1 MVGFGFDVWGL
12 EVLLLALGLISG
24 VLFLVILCPL
34 MRSLP
39 EGRVFRKQQKDM
51 NSLTIKEA

>member
-1 MVGFGFDVWGL
+1 MGFGFDVWGL
-12 EVLLLALGLISG
+12 EVLLLALGLISA
-24 VLFLVILCPL
+24 VLFLVIVRPL

-39 EGRVFRKQQKDM
+39 GRSVFRKQQKDM

>member
-12 EVLLLALGLISG
+12 EVLLLALGLISA
-24 VLFLVILCPL
+24 VLFLVIVRPL

-39 EGRVFRKQQKDM
+39 GRSVFRKQQKDM